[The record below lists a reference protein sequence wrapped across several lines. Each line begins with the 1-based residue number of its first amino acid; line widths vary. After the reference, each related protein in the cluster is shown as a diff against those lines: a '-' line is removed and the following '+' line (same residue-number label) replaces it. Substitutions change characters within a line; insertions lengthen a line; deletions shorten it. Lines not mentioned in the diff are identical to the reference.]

1 MVPIFISNALVSDG
15 FNNAPALRQ
24 QANGEVLFN
33 VGHRIPDP
41 QAQGGS
47 RWINFEITVPPALV
61 PLLNQLSIKA
71 KTWVNIL
78 ATVDTRATVD
88 KNGQTKNHRVYIARF
103 IELVPQSA
111 SKQQAGQPAPVY
123 NNGAPVQNYVNNGQP
138 LQQTVGYTGPAEF
151 GTPMY

>member
-15 FNNAPALRQ
+15 FNPAPALRQ

-78 ATVDTRATVD
+78 ATVDTRATMD

-103 IELVPQSA
+103 IEPIPQA
-111 SKQQAGQPAPVY
+111 APKQQNGQPAPVY
-123 NNGAPVQNYVNNGQP
+123 NNGAPVQNYANNGQP
-138 LQQTVGYTGPAEF
+138 PQQPAGFTGVAAF
-151 GTPMY
+151 DTALY

>member
-47 RWINFEITVPPALV
+47 RWINFENTVPPAIAQYLT
-61 PLLNQLSIKA
+61 QLGVKA
-71 KTWVNIL
+71 KSWVNIL

-103 IELVPQSA
+103 IEPVPQAA
-111 SKQQAGQPAPVY
+111 SKQQNGQPAPVY
-123 NNGAPVQNYVNNGQP
+123 NNGTPVQNYVNNGQP
-138 LQQTVGYTGPAEF
+138 PQQPTGFTGAAAF
-151 GTPMY
+151 DTAMY